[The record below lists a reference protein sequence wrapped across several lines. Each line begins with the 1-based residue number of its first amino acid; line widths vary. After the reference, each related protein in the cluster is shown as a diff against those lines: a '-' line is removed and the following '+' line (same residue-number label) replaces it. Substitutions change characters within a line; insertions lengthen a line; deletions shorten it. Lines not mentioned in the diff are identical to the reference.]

1 MKNTGITYTSAE
13 RSPVILPEMAE
24 LLPPLS
30 AEQSAALE
38 EDLLRNGC
46 YSPIIVNEDM
56 VIVDGHNRQALCEKH
71 GLPYTMAVF
80 SFEDL
85 LEAKQWALD
94 TQKGRRNLE
103 KWELGKIA
111 LKLKPEIEAKA
122 RANQGT
128 RTDLSATLPEGSDTV
143 DTRKELAEAVGL
155 GERTMGKVMQIDE
168 NAPEVIKEALDKKEL
183 SINKGY
189 DLTRQLQDLPE
200 EQREQAAAEALE
212 YEKAKKELK
221 KQDAEI
227 DRKGKIAA
235 LFCKAY
241 EKAVLLTPSE
251 ENVRCWTD
259 GTRMTPE
266 EMQDTVKESR
276 ELAEVFRTIADIIE
290 QKICPRIGGVPMQ
303 KAKKTMPSRTGIPP
317 DAQAEI
323 LQKLS
328 AETKITSCEI
338 AEILKKHDVCG
349 DMDALQDAYRK
360 RLGQR
365 LLSGIRDENGKREIL
380 STSGGEYVIVDC
392 CNDPQKLKAIQ
403 RRIQAQ
409 MNGLD
414 VSAGKVHGRVHF
426 LERFMGWV
434 RKERSDGAA

>member
-122 RANQGT
+122 RANMVAGGQNYRPKEGLT
-128 RTDLSATLPEGSDTV
+128 TLSNLPSVETAV
-143 DTRKELAEAVGL
+143 NTRKELADAVGI
-155 GERTMGKVMQIDE
+155 GEVTMGKVMQIDE
-168 NAPEVIKEALDKKEL
+168 NAPDAIKEALDKKEL

-189 DLTRQLQDLPE
+189 DLTRQLQEVPE
-200 EQREQAAAEALE
+200 DQREQAAAELLE
-212 YEKAKKELK
+212 YEKAKKDLK
-221 KQDAEI
+221 QQNAEI
-227 DRKGKIAA
+227 DRRGKVANT
-235 LFCKAY
+235 FCKAY
-241 EKAVLLTPSE
+241 EKASLLTATE
-251 ENVRCWTD
+251 EDVRCWTE
-259 GTRMTPE
+259 GTRMTLE
-266 EMQDTVKESR
+266 ELQDTVKESR
-276 ELAEVFRTIADIIE
+276 EIAQVFAAIADIIE
-290 QKICPRIGGVPMQ
+290 QKILPADWRN
-303 KAKKTMPSRTGIPP
+303 TGPAEDIP
-317 DAQAEI
+317 
-323 LQKLS
+323 
-328 AETKITSCEI
+328 CEV
-338 AEILKKHDVCG
+338 A
-349 DMDALQDAYRK
+349 
-360 RLGQR
+360 
-365 LLSGIRDENGKREIL
+365 S
-380 STSGGEYVIVDC
+380 
-392 CNDPQKLKAIQ
+392 
-403 RRIQAQ
+403 
-409 MNGLD
+409 
-414 VSAGKVHGRVHF
+414 
-426 LERFMGWV
+426 
-434 RKERSDGAA
+434 